1 MVLLLFRSIISSE
14 NLARVS
20 PITSKDEH
28 MCAWTPAVEGK
39 MSCVSWHE
47 LQRHTVNLL
56 EWIERLLLRSSR
68 WLTSQT
74 LSESD
79 SETPPTIALISE
91 LRGPLYWQAVTQ
103 STVSL
108 SLSGLWDFRELIS
121 CEFFRIL
128 LSYAYLVSTTINYH
142 LTLDNGQM

>member
-1 MVLLLFRSIISSE
+1 
-14 NLARVS
+14 
-20 PITSKDEH
+20 
-28 MCAWTPAVEGK
+28 

-68 WLTSQT
+68 WLTSET
-74 LSESD
+74 LSESE

-91 LRGPLYWQAVTQ
+91 LRGTTLLAGSDVKD
-103 STVSL
+103 SLSLSL

-128 LSYAYLVSTTINYH
+128 LSYAYLVSTPINYH